1 VVAIVAARCKTEI
14 VAQIRKLVQSDV
26 GKIVRRRMAE
36 FRRLGK
42 EGKTHFNF
50 KPFLD
55 VEHDSDTFSEL
66 CFCIL
71 TANSTAKLG
80 IKIQRE
86 LGSEGFLHT
95 CPEELARKLKML
107 GHRFPNSR
115 AGFIVEARRFDDVGK
130 IVAKLADA
138 DAREWL
144 AENVKGIGW
153 KEASHFLRNIGRRDL
168 AILDRHVLSVMC
180 DHRIIPKAPQTL
192 TKNKYLEAEGKLSPL
207 AAELELSLGEL
218 DLYLWYMKVGKV
230 LK

>member
-1 VVAIVAARCKTEI
+1 MAAMCKTEI
-14 VAQIRKLVQSDV
+14 GAQLRQLIQSDV
-26 GKIVRRRMAE
+26 GNVVRRRMAE

-42 EGKTHFNF
+42 EGKTHFDF
-50 KPFLD
+50 KPFFE
-55 VEHDSDTFSEL
+55 VEYDSDTFSEL

-86 LGSEGFLHT
+86 LGSEGFLHLR
-95 CPEELARKLKML
+95 PKKLAGKLKVL

-115 AGFIVEARRFDDVGK
+115 AGFIVEARRFEGVGE
-130 IVAKLADA
+130 IVAKLVDT

-144 AENVKGIGW
+144 VENVKGIGW

-168 AILDRHVLSVMC
+168 AVLDRHVLSVMC
-180 DHRIIPKAPQTL
+180 DHRMIPKAPQTL
-192 TKNKYLEAEGKLSPL
+192 TKNKYLEAEGKLRPL

-218 DLYLWYMKVGKV
+218 DLYLWYMKAGKV

>member
-1 VVAIVAARCKTEI
+1 MAARCKTEI
-14 VAQIRKLVQSDV
+14 GAQLRQLIQSDV

-42 EGKTHFNF
+42 AGKTHFDF

-55 VEHDSDTFSEL
+55 VEYDSETFSEL

-86 LGSEGFLHT
+86 FGSEGFLYLP
-95 CPEELARKLKML
+95 PEKLAGKLKIL

-115 AGFIVEARRFDDVGK
+115 AGFIVEARMFEGVGE
-130 IVAKLADA
+130 IVAKLSDA

-144 AENVKGIGW
+144 VENVKGIGW

-192 TKNKYLEAEGKLSPL
+192 TKSKYLEAEGKLRPL

-218 DLYLWYMKVGKV
+218 DLYLWYMKAGKV